1 MLKKISSLLFLL
13 FFLSF
18 GKSFAQNNLS
28 DKFEILYNPQK
39 YPTSARFYD
48 ASGNEVLLSDFHGK
62 VIILNFWKATRRT
75 CLIELP
81 SLNNLAKKY
90 PQIIVLAISEGEEEP
105 EFIDRILHKER
116 RLNNISVSLDKEQRM
131 LNLLGGGKVPQTHLI
146 DKDGTIRGLIK
157 GGADFNSK
165 ELQKQ
170 IESFM

>member
-1 MLKKISSLLFLL
+1 M
-13 FFLSF
+13 
-18 GKSFAQNNLS
+18 
-28 DKFEILYNPQK
+28 
-39 YPTSARFYD
+39 
-48 ASGNEVLLSDFHGK
+48 
-62 VIILNFWKATRRT
+62 
-75 CLIELP
+75 IELP